1 MSSEQSEN
9 FEDVLQKLESLVQRL
24 EAGGLPLDE
33 ALKLYE
39 DGVRLARAG
48 NTLLEGAE
56 NRVEEL
62 QATLIRGDEEQ
73 T

>member
-39 DGVRLARAG
+39 DGVRLARSG

>member
-1 MSSEQSEN
+1 MSDEQSEN
-9 FEDVLQKLESLVQRL
+9 FEDVLKKLESLVQRL

-33 ALKLYE
+33 ALTLYE
-39 DGVRLARAG
+39 DGVRLARTG

-62 QATLIRGDEEQ
+62 QATLIREDEDQ

>member
-1 MSSEQSEN
+1 MSDEQSEN
-9 FEDVLQKLESLVQRL
+9 FEDVLKKLESLVQRL

-39 DGVRLARAG
+39 DGVRLARTG

-62 QATLIRGDEEQ
+62 QATLIREDEDQ

>member
-1 MSSEQSEN
+1 MTTEKGEN
-9 FEDVLQKLESLVQRL
+9 FEEVLKKLESLVQKL
-24 EAGGLPLDE
+24 ETGGLPLDE

-39 DGVRLARAG
+39 DGVRLARTG

-62 QATLIRGDEEQ
+62 QASLAREDE
-73 T
+73 

>member
-1 MSSEQSEN
+1 MSDEQSEN
-9 FEDVLQKLESLVQRL
+9 FEDVLKKLESLVQRL

-39 DGVRLARAG
+39 DGVRLARTG

-62 QATLIRGDEEQ
+62 QATLIREDVDQ